1 MAPTDQLKFALEV
14 YPADWRFPAGDSWI
28 AGWIVPAV
36 GQSITDVRVRLHH
49 RVILGLFGLPHPAFA
64 EASRGQTDAPGY
76 GFSFFF
82 EPHSEAKL
90 LRIETRNGSGQW
102 AEIFRTEI
110 SVPSKV
116 AVPLVVRDLRPSL
129 NQQLTALI
137 KHQMRNPTR
146 PWPALADDIVTAFV
160 VETLDSH
167 PNAPFVGELEEP
179 REFGRLEY
187 GRISITGWLGHPT
200 TKIIRLAAV
209 IDPQPATHL
218 PYGLARLEIS
228 KSFPALGTHG
238 NHAFVGEL
246 ALPPDLAAP
255 ILLKIFAE
263 LDDGQKCLVFA
274 RRFGP
279 KFAGTVEEMTP
290 MVPAGTF
297 TRAAWELFRAA
308 DRHSLS
314 GSGIF
319 QNAPALWAAF
329 RSMPIYRSK
338 MDQAH
343 RSTAPL
349 LRASESPS
357 PDPAGKLSRKD
368 DYRAGKVGG
377 LPTWIEIGP
386 ADDMCVPDAS
396 HYFQV
401 GREALALVQSAA
413 RLAGVGPITAILDL
427 PSGYGRIARWF
438 RTAYPG
444 AQLTVSDTQQA
455 AVTFCVERLGTAG
468 VLATVDGSHWKL
480 LPGPFD
486 IIWCGSLL
494 THFDADE
501 WVNHLHRFS
510 ERLAPNGVLVFTSH
524 GLPALDKMQSG
535 EKDHGLPAPEV
546 GRMCAAATREG
557 FGYAAYIDTPQY
569 GISIAQPGWIRAL
582 IARETNLRVMEIRV
596 AAWGQHQDV
605 VACQRRDAPKMQ

>member
-1 MAPTDQLKFALEV
+1 MPPPDQLKFALEV
-14 YPADWRFPAGDSWI
+14 YPADWRFPAGESWI
-28 AGWIVPAV
+28 AGWIVPGA
-36 GQSITDVRVRLHH
+36 GQIITDVRVRLHH

-64 EASRGQTDAPGY
+64 EIARGQADAPGH

-82 EPHSEAKL
+82 EPQSAAKL
-90 LRIETRNGSGQW
+90 LRIETRNSSGQW
-102 AEIFRTEI
+102 TEFFRTKI
-110 SVPSKV
+110 SVAPK
-116 AVPLVVRDLRPSL
+116 ALVPAVVRDLRQSL
-129 NQQLTALI
+129 SQQLTTLI

-179 REFGRLEY
+179 REFGRLKH
-187 GRISITGWLGHPT
+187 GRISITGWLGHST
-200 TKIIRLAAV
+200 TKIIRLTAV
-209 IDPQPATHL
+209 IDPLPATHL
-218 PYGLARLEIS
+218 PHGLARPDILA
-228 KSFPALGTHG
+228 SFPALGAHG
-238 NHAFVGEL
+238 NYAFVGEL
-246 ALPPDLAAP
+246 ALPPNLAAP

-263 LDDGQKCLVFA
+263 LDDGQKSLVFA
-274 RRFGP
+274 RRFVP

-290 MVPAGTF
+290 MVPAWTF
-297 TRAAWELFRAA
+297 TRAVWELFRAA
-308 DRHSLS
+308 NRHSLS
-314 GSGIF
+314 GRGIF
-319 QNAPALWAAF
+319 QNAPALWAAY

-338 MDQAH
+338 MNHAPRD
-343 RSTAPL
+343 TAPA
-349 LRASESPS
+349 LRLNESPS

-368 DYRAGKVGG
+368 DYRAGTVGG
-377 LPTWIEIGP
+377 LPTCIEIDP

-401 GREALALVQSAA
+401 GREALALVQGAA

-427 PSGYGRIARWF
+427 PSGYGRIARWL

-468 VLATVDGSHWKL
+468 VLATVDGSHWRL

-510 ERLAPNGVLVFTSH
+510 ERLAPNGVLVFTAH

-535 EKDHGLPAPEV
+535 EKDHGLPSKEIC
-546 GRMCAAATREG
+546 RLCAAATREG
-557 FGYAAYIDTPQY
+557 FGYAAYVDTPRY

-582 IARETNLRVMEIRV
+582 IARETNLRVLEIRV

-605 VACQRRDAPKMQ
+605 VVCQRRDAPGKR